1 MRLMS
6 DTSSDA
12 VLRASKF
19 LGGNAALA
27 RAIGVKPPT
36 VQQWVNGERPV
47 PPNRCVAI
55 ERLTSGTV
63 TRKHLRPDDWSE
75 YWPELALPVRQE
87 EGV

>member
-1 MRLMS
+1 MS
-6 DTSSDA
+6 ETTSAA
-12 VLRASKF
+12 VLRASKS

-55 ERLTSGTV
+55 ERLTSGV
-63 TRKHLRPDDWSE
+63 VSRKHLRPDDWAE
-75 YWPELALPVRQE
+75 FWPELAQVAPHE